1 DRATARVV
9 KKFITNLSFRD
20 VPIDRNAPAEVN
32 RQLIYTHVNGE
43 VSPYLETPFRT
54 DLVLNSHRE
63 FGHLGFP
70 GLCGIVRP
78 RGWWPSMRTDI
89 EEAVKTCPN
98 CQVAQGSR
106 KSLEREEAQHMVTK
120 GERPFQRWGIDL
132 IGRLPTTPNGNRWII
147 TAIDYATGWPVSRA
161 VPDATEEVLAE
172 FLYRDIY
179 AHYGAFAELI
189 SDNGPNLLSG
199 AVRHLVALIQAR
211 HHTTTPYHPRTN
223 GKVENF
229 NGLVGR
235 MLTKYLM
242 GKPTRLW
249 DEYLTQAVFAAR
261 VREHAVSKRSPYYL
275 VYGVHPRVSSD
286 ESHPSDTHPQEDREE
301 QIRHLSDARSKAN
314 ELLLVHAIKK
324 RQIRDTAVTKTS
336 FKPGDWVLV
345 RNEAKKKYENTW
357 FGPYKVLESHPLG
370 TYALAE
376 PQGRVLRN
384 LVNGARLLDA
394 NVGDDPRLWAS
405 PAGRSALRRA
415 GMKINRPE
423 ELRRVLDEV
432 EPPPPT
438 YADLST
444 FTRAEWQEFKRTGT
458 RREFV
463 GEDVIA
469 EHLIAKTRAQGRK
482 ENRQKDDKN
491 APVLGLP
498 DADEWNSEAN
508 DYESEDDTDSVASSG
523 QESTE
528 DAHQEPTPK

>member
-1 DRATARVV
+1 
-9 KKFITNLSFRD
+9 
-20 VPIDRNAPAEVN
+20 
-32 RQLIYTHVNGE
+32 
-43 VSPYLETPFRT
+43 
-54 DLVLNSHRE
+54 
-63 FGHLGFP
+63 
-70 GLCGIVRP
+70 
-78 RGWWPSMRTDI
+78 
-89 EEAVKTCPN
+89 
-98 CQVAQGSR
+98 
-106 KSLEREEAQHMVTK
+106 MVTK

-147 TAIDYATGWPVSRA
+147 TAIDYATGWPVARA
-161 VPDATEEVLAE
+161 VPDATEEVIAE

-179 AHYGAFAELI
+179 AHYGAFTELI

-199 AVRHLVALIQAR
+199 VVRHFTELIQAR
-211 HHTTTPYHPRTN
+211 HRTTTPYHPRTN

-261 VREHAVSKRSPYYL
+261 VREHTVSKRSPYYL
-275 VYGVHPRVSSD
+275 VYGVQARISSD
-286 ESHPSDTHPQEDREE
+286 GSSSPDSRSQEDRDE

-324 RQIRDTAVTKTS
+324 QQIRDTAVTKTS
-336 FKPGDWVLV
+336 FQPGDWVLV

-357 FGPYKVLESHPLG
+357 FGPYKVLQSHPLG

-384 LVNGARLLDA
+384 LINGARLLDA

-423 ELRRVLDEV
+423 ELRKVLDEV

-444 FTRAEWQEFKRTGT
+444 FTRAEWQEFKRTGM

-463 GEDVIA
+463 GEDAIA

-482 ENRQKDDKN
+482 KNQQNDGKN

-528 DAHQEPTPK
+528 DAHQEPIQNGSVRSTRPFAVVIPAPSSRK